1 MPKRFT
7 DTDKWKKPFIR
18 ALSAPYKLLW
28 FYILDDCDHAGIW
41 QADFEVASIRIGYEV
56 NETEMIKNFGDK
68 VEKIGTMKF
77 FIPDFIFFQYGELNE
92 KNRLHLSVIH
102 ILKKHNI
109 KPLRS
114 PLEGAKD
121 KDKDKDKEQDKEID
135 ETYQQKN
142 ALIIPEMAAMFKR
155 YLPQYPSSPSKDYK
169 PLYAIATYFL
179 EIGKKSGTPD
189 QHKDDVLE
197 AWEPICQ
204 SIANDN
210 FYKQKSLSTI
220 SNHIQEIT
228 QNALYGKSVTKGKQS
243 GATMEG
249 LQRELEK
256 RLNKERQASN

>member
-1 MPKRFT
+1 MAKDPAVLFYTSDFLTGVTDLTMEERGQYITILCLQHQKGRLSEKTIRLSVGSVSVDVLAKLTKDENGNFYSARMEKEIQERIKFTESRRNNGAKGGRPKNE
-7 DTDKWKKPFIR
+7 KPNGLPNGYPN
-18 ALSAPYKLLW
+18 AKPSANLPEDEDEDEN
-28 FYILDDCDHAGIW
+28 I
-41 QADFEVASIRIGYEV
+41 
-56 NETEMIKNFGDK
+56 N
-68 VEKIGTMKF
+68 KIG
-77 FIPDFIFFQYGELNE
+77 NE
-92 KNRLHLSVIH
+92 
-102 ILKKHNI
+102 
-109 KPLRS
+109 
-114 PLEGAKD
+114 
-121 KDKDKDKEQDKEID
+121 
-135 ETYQQKN
+135 KN

-169 PLYAIATYFL
+169 PLYAIASYFL